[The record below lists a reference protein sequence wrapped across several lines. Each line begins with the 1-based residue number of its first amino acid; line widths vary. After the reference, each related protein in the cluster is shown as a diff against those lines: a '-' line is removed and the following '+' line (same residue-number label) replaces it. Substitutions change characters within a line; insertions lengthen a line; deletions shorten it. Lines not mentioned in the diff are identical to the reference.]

1 MYLTSNTVRMI
12 PILLRVYITLSP
24 PPGAV
29 FQARLLDKR
38 RVPIVPKIVAIAIL
52 AIVAIATIVPRGYQ

>member
-1 MYLTSNTVRMI
+1 MI

-38 RVPIVPKIVAIAIL
+38 RVPIVPKMVAIAIV
-52 AIVAIATIVPRGYQ
+52 AIVATVIIVPRGCQ